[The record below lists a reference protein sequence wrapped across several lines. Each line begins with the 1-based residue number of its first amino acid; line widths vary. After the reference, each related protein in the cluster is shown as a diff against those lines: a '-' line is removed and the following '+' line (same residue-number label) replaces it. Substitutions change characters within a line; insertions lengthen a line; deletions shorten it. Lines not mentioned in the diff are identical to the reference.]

1 MSTGS
6 NEKLELSTE
15 ILIKE
20 ALKRNIKVDILDA
33 GDNFIRLKK
42 GDKIEYIKQA
52 TKTSL
57 DSYIAP
63 LIMENKV
70 VTKILLEENGFNV
83 PKGISVKSKEEAEK
97 NWKDFSDKDIVIK
110 PKNTNFGIGVTIL
123 LNNYSKDRYINAV
136 EAALEYDNT
145 VLIEEFVRGKEYRFL
160 VLGEEVAGI
169 LHRIPANVQ
178 GDGIHTIEELV
189 EEKNKNPIRGEGHL
203 TPFEKINL
211 GKVEMDFLTS
221 QGKNIKDIP
230 KEGETVYLRENSNI
244 STGGESIDFT
254 DEIIQEYKMI
264 AVKATKAVGAKIC
277 GVDMII
283 KDIYEMPN
291 SNNHSIIELNFNP
304 AIYIHDLPY
313 QGKNRYVEKK
323 LLDLLGFK

>member
-1 MSTGS
+1 MADIS

-20 ALKRNIKVDILDA
+20 ARNRNIQVDILDA

-42 GDKIEYIKQA
+42 GDKVEYIKQA

-63 LIMENKV
+63 LIMENKL
-70 VTKILLEENGFNV
+70 VTKIILEENGFNV
-83 PKGISVKSKEEAEK
+83 PKGITIKSKEEAETH
-97 NWKDFSDKDIVIK
+97 WKDFCTKGVVIK
-110 PKNTNFGIGVTIL
+110 PKNTNFGIGITIL
-123 LNNYSKDRYINAV
+123 LDNYSKEQYIKGV
-136 EAALEYDNT
+136 ESALEHDNT
-145 VLIEEFVRGKEYRFL
+145 VLIEEYVPGKEYRFL
-160 VLGEEVAGI
+160 VLGDEVAGI
-169 LHRIPANVQ
+169 LHRIPANVE

-211 GKVEMDFLTS
+211 GKVEIDFLAS
-221 QGKNIKDIP
+221 QGRTVKDIP

-254 DEIIQEYKMI
+254 DDIIQDYKDI
-264 AVKATKAVGAKIC
+264 AVGTTKAVGAKIC

-283 KDIYEMPN
+283 QDIYAKPN
-291 SNNHSIIELNFNP
+291 ANNHSIIELNFNP

-313 QGKNRYVEKK
+313 VGKNRYVEKK
-323 LLDLLGFK
+323 LLDLLGF